1 MGGTY
6 SDDVQARIELVAVG
20 LQSVF
25 QVVIQ
30 TVEVVNEHL
39 LRRRHNSHG
48 EKARAAPSSARRRRR
63 RHLQRA
69 AAAQLIDLV
78 MNLVEYKVLVVLQS
92 KPPSGIND
100 KRL

>member
-6 SDDVQARIELVAVG
+6 SDDVQARVELVAVG

-48 EKARAAPSSARRRRR
+48 EKARGAVEC
-63 RHLQRA
+63 A
-69 AAAQLIDLV
+69 AAAAAAPAACCGCTAD
-78 MNLVEYKVLVVLQS
+78 
-92 KPPSGIND
+92 
-100 KRL
+100 